1 MRMGRR
7 GAAYVAAPII
17 SVCRHRRRVRRGG
30 ALGLTS
36 DEGREMQIALNF
48 GWPRAIMTG
57 IYAWS
62 VIYAVLHNG
71 ETRARA
77 TVASAALL
85 VLLLW
90 WGGFHG

>member
-7 GAAYVAAPII
+7 GAAYVAALII
-17 SVCRHRRRVRRGG
+17 SVCRHRRLARRGG

-36 DEGREMQIALNF
+36 DEGREMQITLNF
-48 GWPRAIMTG
+48 GWPQAIMTS
-57 IYAWS
+57 AW
-62 VIYAVLHNG
+62 
-71 ETRARA
+71 A

-90 WGGFHG
+90 WGGLYG

>member
-7 GAAYVAAPII
+7 GAAYVAAL
-17 SVCRHRRRVRRGG
+17 R
-30 ALGLTS
+30 LTS
-36 DEGREMQIALNF
+36 DEGREMQITLNF
-48 GWPRAIMTG
+48 WWPQAIVTG
-57 IYAWS
+57 IYAWN

-71 ETRARA
+71 EPKDGEISAWA

-90 WGGFHG
+90 WGGFYG